1 MSEELPATTMEALTL
16 LRQDATT
23 SAVVSKCQRI
33 ADSVRKEFLVARD
46 WNFARA
52 VVSLS
57 GGTRR
62 TDGTTAFA
70 RPASVLKVID
80 LRGADGAR
88 IGWRVEGQALVVDS
102 GVSSA
107 KATVTQDADP
117 DGFPPLARAAFVR
130 LLARELAIPVTG
142 RQTDLKDLSE
152 AYAERLRMAAAADF
166 QEGNPGDS
174 LVRQVC
180 AIVSSELALSATDLA
195 DAADAI
201 KRKLDDIFDGAVE
214 EVLGAHPWRFARK
227 VVSVATAPAPL
238 GAGASYT
245 QDAYAL
251 GACHYQRP
259 RDCLRICHL
268 KDARG
273 DLLDWR
279 NAGDHVA
286 SDRPA
291 ATITYIR
298 LDKEVDKW
306 PPLVRRAL
314 LYRLASDVAVAAPNR
329 AKDPHLLH
337 ALYDQKLRDAILQ
350 DAREG
355 NPGRSAWSGSR
366 YVRAMRGTNG

>member
-1 MSEELPATTMEALTL
+1 MEALTL
-16 LRQDATT
+16 LRQDAVT
-23 SAVVSKCQRI
+23 SAVAAKAARI
-33 ADSVRKEFLVARD
+33 ADSVRREFLVARD

-52 VVSLS
+52 VVALS
-57 GGTRR
+57 GGTRADGR
-62 TDGTTAFA
+62 TVFA
-70 RPASVLKVID
+70 RPASALKVID

-88 IGWRVEGQALVVDS
+88 LGWRVEGQALVVDADAP
-102 GVSSA
+102 SA
-107 KATVTQDADP
+107 NATVTQDVDP
-117 DGFPPLARAAFVR
+117 ENFPPLARAAFVR
-130 LLARELAIPVTG
+130 HLARELAIPVTG
-142 RQTDLKDLSE
+142 RQVDLKALSE
-152 AYAERLRMAAAADF
+152 SYAERLRMAAAADF

-201 KRKLDDIFDGAVE
+201 QRKLDDIFDGAVE
-214 EVLGAHPWRFARK
+214 EVLGAHPWRFARRIVP
-227 VVSVATAPAPL
+227 VVAA
-238 GAGASYT
+238 AGTFGS
-245 QDAYAL
+245 DGGRCL
-251 GACHYQRP
+251 YQRP
-259 RDCLRICHL
+259 CECLRVCHL

-273 DLLDWR
+273 DLVDWG
-279 NAGDHVA
+279 NAGDYIA

-298 LDKEVDKW
+298 LDKDVDRW

-314 LYRLASDVAVAAPNR
+314 LYRLASDVSVAAPNR
-329 AKDPHLLH
+329 AKNPQTLH
-337 ALYDQKLRDAILQ
+337 ALYDQKLRDAVLQ